1 MTRRKRPNEL
11 DRTPSDRLPPLVA
24 VLLFI
29 LFSFLTTPST
39 AQDQK
44 FAQTLVTVTLKNAS
58 FPEALS
64 VIESKCPYKFAYDA
78 GILPAQH
85 RVSLTAVQMPLQE
98 LLRQV
103 LVGTTLTYQV
113 VGDQIILQS
122 PHAASTVTLSGY
134 VKDTRT
140 GELLIGAS
148 IYEPFSGH
156 GILSNNYGFYS
167 LSVPVSD
174 TLNLEISY
182 VGYKTLSRR
191 VNLSGDE
198 MLSFELEHNDDQ
210 ESIGKLTISK
220 DKREDNVKKNQT
232 ALVDLSNDMI
242 VSAPSVS
249 GSGDVI
255 SSVEMLPGVQAGIDG
270 SPGYYVRGGNEGQ
283 NLILLDDATLYNPSH
298 IFGLVGIFNPPTV
311 KYASLMKGGF
321 PAIYGDHISSVLNVV
336 MKDGSNQQTGGNV
349 QMGTLS
355 SGATVYGPL
364 EKGKSSYL
372 ISGRRSMTDV
382 LLHPLLQNN
391 YFKDYYFYDVNAKL
405 SFQLSPKDRL
415 LVGFY
420 SGRDNNT
427 YSGNSTDSTGIDY
440 SMNFGNTTFM
450 LRWNH
455 QFSGKLFS
463 HTSVEYN
470 RYHQF
475 LSATEDGFFAQL
487 YSGIKDINAKS
498 EIDWYPASGHTITA
512 GVDYLHQA
520 LYPASLSGQVAPP
533 DSTLNIVPS
542 GIPPKTNNRVA
553 AYVGDNIVL
562 GKKWQAYVGVRAPY
576 FFKDDATYFSVEPR
590 LSLLYLIDPTTSVK
604 VSFTS
609 MHQYIHLVQ
618 SYNASFPA
626 EIWIGSSNVVQPQ
639 TSTEYTAGVYK
650 NFLSNILQTSLE
662 VYYKQMGNQLL
673 FGGVD
678 TPVIDNSV
686 ESQLVFGK
694 AWSYGAELFVRKNR
708 GRWTGWLAYTLA
720 YAYQQFDSLNE
731 GQTFPFAYDRRNM
744 VDLSTAYAIT
754 PHWKIAANFLAA
766 SGRAFSLSPDSSY
779 IINPGP
785 GHSPLF
791 DNPGRGRGQG
801 RGLNRG
807 KTTLDIIANNYRLTP
822 YNRLDLSLHY
832 QRSRTIGRRTLL
844 SEWIFSVYNVYARPN
859 NSFVYRTIDPSTR
872 KVIAKQLPLIP
883 VIPSI
888 TYELTF

>member
-1 MTRRKRPNEL
+1 M
-11 DRTPSDRLPPLVA
+11 
-24 VLLFI
+24 LFFF
-29 LFSFLTTPST
+29 FSFFSLHTI

-44 FAQTLVTVTLKNAS
+44 FAQTLVSVTLKDAS
-58 FPEALS
+58 FPEALT
-64 VIESKCPYKFAYDA
+64 VIESKIPYKFAYDA
-78 GILPAQH
+78 GIMPAQR
-85 RVSLTAVQMPLQE
+85 RVSLSAVQMPLPQ
-98 LLRQV
+98 LLQK
-103 LVGTTLTYQV
+103 LLEGTTITFQV
-113 VGDQIILQS
+113 IGDQIVLQS
-122 PHAASTVTLSGY
+122 PHVQSTVNLNGY
-134 VKDTRT
+134 IKDART
-140 GELLIGAS
+140 GEFLIGAS
-148 IYEPFSGH
+148 IYDSLSGR

-167 LSVPVSD
+167 LSLPASD
-174 TLNLEISY
+174 TLQLVISY
-182 VGYKTLSRR
+182 VGYKTLFRR
-191 VNLSGDE
+191 ITMPGDQT
-198 MLSFELEHNDDQ
+198 LSFGMEHNDDQ

-220 DKREDNVKKNQT
+220 DKREDNVRKNQA

-242 VSAPSVS
+242 VSAPSVT
-249 GSGDVI
+249 GAGDVI

-298 IFGLVGIFNPPTV
+298 IFGLVGIFNPPIV
-311 KYASLMKGGF
+311 KYASLLKGGF

-336 MKDGSNQQTGGNV
+336 TKDGSNRQTGGNV

-364 EKGKSSYL
+364 ESGKSSFL
-372 ISGRRSMTDV
+372 VSGRRSMTDV

-427 YSGNSTDSTGIDY
+427 YSGNATDTSGIDY
-440 SMNFGNTTFM
+440 SMNFGNTSFM

-455 QFSGKLFS
+455 QFTGKLFS
-463 HTSVEYN
+463 HTSVEFN

-487 YSGIKDINAKS
+487 YSGITDINAKS
-498 EIDWYPASGHTITA
+498 EIGWYPAPNHTITA
-512 GVDYLHQA
+512 GVDYLYQT

-533 DSTLNIVPS
+533 DSTRNIIPS
-542 GIPPKTNNRVA
+542 GIPPKTNNRLA
-553 AYVGDNIVL
+553 LYAGDNITL
-562 GKKWQAYVGVRAPY
+562 GTKWQAYVGVRTPY
-576 FFKDDATYFSVEPR
+576 FFKDDAKYFSVEPR

-639 TSTEYTAGVYK
+639 TSTQYTAGVYK
-650 NFLSNILQTSLE
+650 NFLSNVLQTSVE

-673 FGGVD
+673 FGGKD
-678 TPVIDNSV
+678 TPVIDNSI
-686 ESQLVFGK
+686 EQQLIFGRG
-694 AWSYGAELFVRKNR
+694 WSYGAEFFLRKNR

-720 YAYQQFDSLNE
+720 WSYQQFDSLNE

-744 VDLSTAYAIT
+744 VDFSTAYEIT

-785 GHSPLF
+785 GHNPLF
-791 DNPGRGRGQG
+791 DNPGRGRGNG
-801 RGLNRG
+801 RGLLRG
-807 KTTLDIIANNYRLTP
+807 KTTLDIIANNYRLSP

-832 QRSRTIGRRTLL
+832 LKTRNIGRKPFT

-888 TYELTF
+888 TYNLTF